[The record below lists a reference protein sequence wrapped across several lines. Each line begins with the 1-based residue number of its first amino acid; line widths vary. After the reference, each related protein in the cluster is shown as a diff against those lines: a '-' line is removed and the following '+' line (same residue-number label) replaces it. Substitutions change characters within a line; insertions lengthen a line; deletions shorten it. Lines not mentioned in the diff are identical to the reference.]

1 MKDFSIG
8 YKKLFGIFMNNFR
21 KIKTLKFNY
30 IVRCGVLALLLP
42 LYGCNDSVNLA
53 QLCKDNVEI
62 CNEFGQ
68 DSWCKVQRIDVAL
81 NRIKVQNENLDGD
94 KYNLLVAY
102 EGYIKCMSLASQIQH
117 IKLKEKTTLR
127 KNNLFKAKAN
137 LSALSEKNSNSKH
150 PHLLYYYWSRESNDL
165 ALAEFLQLEGS
176 EIVENSTAQYHLA
189 TYYIKRNPKKTL
201 GLLYRALELHQ
212 PGTTLSPEILQ
223 TLTTIF
229 TQKKQY
235 KQAYIWLRTYQ
246 LLLGK
251 PDKMI
256 EASLSSYQQ
265 EKNLNA
271 DFLDEVANTTL
282 SKIEAG
288 EFTSPSY

>member
-8 YKKLFGIFMNNFR
+8 YKKLFGIFMYNFR
-21 KIKTLKFNY
+21 KIKTFKSNY
-30 IVRCGVLALLLP
+30 LVSCVVFTILLL
-42 LYGCNDSVNLA
+42 LNGCEDGVNLTQLCNDNA
-53 QLCKDNVEI
+53 EI

-68 DSWCKVQRIDVAL
+68 DSWCKVPRIDVAL
-81 NRIKVQNENLDGD
+81 NRIKVQNKNLDGD

-127 KNNLFKAKAN
+127 KNNLFKAKAS
-137 LSALSEKNSNSKH
+137 LALLSEQNINSKH

-165 ALAEFLQLEGS
+165 ALAEFLKLEGTA
-176 EIVENSTAQYHLA
+176 ILENSTAQYHLA
-189 TYYIKRNPKKTL
+189 TYYIKRDRTKTL
-201 GLLYRALELHQ
+201 GLLYRALELHE

-223 TLTTIF
+223 TLATIF
-229 TQKKQY
+229 TQNKQY

-246 LLLGK
+246 LSLEK

-256 EASLSSYQQ
+256 EVSLNNYQQ
-265 EKNLNA
+265 GKDLDA

-288 EFTSPSY
+288 RFTSPSY

>member
-30 IVRCGVLALLLP
+30 IVGFGVSALLL
-42 LYGCNDSVNLA
+42 LLNGCEDGVNLTQLCNDNA
-53 QLCKDNVEI
+53 EI

-94 KYNLLVAY
+94 KYSLMVAY

-127 KNNLFKAKAN
+127 KENLFKAKAN
-137 LSALSEKNSNSKH
+137 LALLSEQNSNSKH

-165 ALAEFLQLEGS
+165 ALAEFLKLEGS
-176 EIVENSTAQYHLA
+176 DIVENSTAQYHLA
-189 TYYIKRNPKKTL
+189 TYYIKRNRTKTL
-201 GLLYRALELHQ
+201 GLLYRALELHE
-212 PGTTLSPEILQ
+212 PGTTLAPEILQ
-223 TLTTIF
+223 TLATIF
-229 TQKKQY
+229 TQNKQY

-246 LLLGK
+246 LSLEK

-256 EASLSSYQQ
+256 EASLDNYQQ
-265 EKNLNA
+265 GKKLDAN
-271 DFLDEVANTTL
+271 FLDKVAETTL

-288 EFTSPSY
+288 QFTSPSY

>member
-8 YKKLFGIFMNNFR
+8 YKKLFGIFMYNFR
-21 KIKTLKFNY
+21 KIKTFKSNY
-30 IVRCGVLALLLP
+30 LVSCVVFTILLL
-42 LYGCNDSVNLA
+42 LNGCEDGVNLTQLCNDNA
-53 QLCKDNVEI
+53 EI

-68 DSWCKVQRIDVAL
+68 DSWCKVPRIDVAL
-81 NRIKVQNENLDGD
+81 NRIKVQNKNLDGD

-127 KNNLFKAKAN
+127 KNNLFKAKAS
-137 LSALSEKNSNSKH
+137 LALLSEKNINSKH

-165 ALAEFLQLEGS
+165 ALAEFLKLEGTA
-176 EIVENSTAQYHLA
+176 ILENSTAQYHLA
-189 TYYIKRNPKKTL
+189 TYYIKRDRTKTL
-201 GLLYRALELHQ
+201 GLLYRALELHE
-212 PGTTLSPEILQ
+212 PGTTLSAEILQ
-223 TLTTIF
+223 TLATIF
-229 TQKKQY
+229 TQNKQY

-246 LLLGK
+246 LSLEK

-256 EASLSSYQQ
+256 EVSLNNYQQ
-265 EKNLNA
+265 GKNLDA

-288 EFTSPSY
+288 RFTSPSY

>member
-1 MKDFSIG
+1 MN
-8 YKKLFGIFMNNFR
+8 IFI

-30 IVRCGVLALLLP
+30 IVGCGVIALLL
-42 LYGCNDSVNLA
+42 LLNGCDDRVNLTQLCNDNA
-53 QLCKDNVEI
+53 EI

-94 KYNLLVAY
+94 KYSLLVAY
-102 EGYIKCMSLASQIQH
+102 EGYIKCMALASQIQH

-127 KNNLFKAKAN
+127 KNNLLKAKAN
-137 LSALSEKNSNSKH
+137 LSLLSEQNINSKH
-150 PHLLYYYWSRESNDL
+150 PHLLYYYWSRESNNL
-165 ALAEFLQLEGS
+165 ALADFLKLEGS
-176 EIVENSTAQYHLA
+176 DILENSTAQYHLA
-189 TYYIKRNPKKTL
+189 TYYIKRNPTKTL

-212 PGTTLSPEILQ
+212 PGSTLAPEIIQ
-223 TLTTIF
+223 TLATIF

-246 LLLGK
+246 LSLDK

-256 EASLSSYQQ
+256 EASLENFQQ
-265 EKNLNA
+265 VKNLDTN
-271 DFLDEVANTTL
+271 FLDKVANTTL
-282 SKIEAG
+282 SKIESG
-288 EFTSPSY
+288 KFTSPSY